1 MGEVEV
7 ERERGTLSKTLPKH
21 PEVVIAICHFAA
33 TGASI
38 LCCHSLIDSRKEWPA
53 LVVGSALSSLASIG
67 GIIYADSAIH
77 SLLLGLC
84 VSSVF
89 CRAPLRTADTCDLH

>member
-21 PEVVIAICHFAA
+21 PEVIIAICHFAA
-33 TGASI
+33 TCASMI

-67 GIIYADSAIH
+67 GIVYADSAIH

-84 VSSVF
+84 VSSV
-89 CRAPLRTADTCDLH
+89 CTAPLRTAVVFF